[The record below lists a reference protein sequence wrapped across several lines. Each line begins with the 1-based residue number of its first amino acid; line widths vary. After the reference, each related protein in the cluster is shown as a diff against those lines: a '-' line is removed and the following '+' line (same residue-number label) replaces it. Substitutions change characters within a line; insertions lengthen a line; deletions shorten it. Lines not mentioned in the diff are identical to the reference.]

1 MNPGFLDKLVDRLD
15 RLDTESLQGHFLRL
29 AGEKGFL
36 EAIFQA
42 LQEGLLVVDGQG
54 HILYANQA
62 AERMLGFDLKSVR
75 GRSMFEQL
83 KGIEWERVLDLDLGE
98 WTKLI
103 NRDIEVM
110 YPEYRVLNF
119 YVVPLAPEPDGEK
132 SAVIMLRDITHSRLQ
147 EDERL
152 ESERLNAIIPLAA
165 GVAHEIGNPLNAL
178 TIHLQLLE
186 REIRDL
192 SDPVRDD
199 MIELL
204 RVASVE
210 VNRLDTIINNFL
222 RAIRPTTPQT
232 APLSLEELLRETLTL
247 LQSAIEDRRIQV
259 SVDSPSAM
267 PSVPADKDQMKQAFF
282 NLLKNAIQATPDGG
296 RIEISLWHDDVE
308 AGVSFSDYGTGIE
321 PDVFGRI
328 LDPYYTTKHDGTGL
342 GLVIVQRIV
351 RDHGGRLDL
360 RSEPGQ
366 GSTFTLAL
374 PLAERRIRLLKPSRF
389 DDRVPD
395 KKMEGETGS

>member
-1 MNPGFLDKLVDRLD
+1 MNPGFLDKLVERLD

-42 LQEGLLVVDGQG
+42 LQEGLIVVDGHG
-54 HILYANQA
+54 RILYANQA
-62 AERMLGFDLKSVR
+62 AERMLGFDLKSAR

-83 KGIEWERVLDLDLGE
+83 KGIEWDRILDLDLGE

-103 NRDIEVM
+103 NRDIEVA

-132 SAVIMLRDITHSRLQ
+132 SAVIMLRDITHNRRQ
-147 EDERL
+147 EDARL

-186 REIRDL
+186 REIRAL
-192 SDPVRDD
+192 NAPVRDE
-199 MIELL
+199 MIDLL

-222 RAIRPTTPQT
+222 RAVRPTPLQT
-232 APLSLEELLRETLTL
+232 VQLSLEELLRETLGL
-247 LQSAIEDRRIQV
+247 LQSSIEDRRIRIAV
-259 SVDSPSAM
+259 ESPAVM
-267 PSVPADKDQMKQAFF
+267 PPVPADGDQLKQAFF
-282 NLLKNAIQATPDGG
+282 NLLKNALQATPDDG
-296 RIEISLWHDDVE
+296 RIDITLWHDDIE
-308 AGVSFSDYGTGIE
+308 AGVTFHDYGAGIAPE
-321 PDVFGRI
+321 DFGRI
-328 LDPYYTTKHDGTGL
+328 LDPYYTTKVDGTGL

-351 RDHGGRLDL
+351 RDHGGRLDV

-366 GSTFTLAL
+366 GCIFTLTL
-374 PLAERRIRLLKPSRF
+374 PLAERRIRLLKASGNHPG
-389 DDRVPD
+389 DVAETTGGD
-395 KKMEGETGS
+395 TGS

>member
-1 MNPGFLDKLVDRLD
+1 MNPGFLDKLVERLD
-15 RLDTESLQGHFLRL
+15 RLDTESLQTHFLRL

-42 LQEGLLVVDGQG
+42 LQEGLIVIDGQG
-54 HILYANQA
+54 GILYANQA
-62 AERMLGFDLKSVR
+62 AERMLGFDLKSAR

-83 KGIEWERVLDLDLGE
+83 KGIEWDRILDLDVGE

-103 NRDIEVM
+103 NRDIEVA

-119 YVVPLAPEPDGEK
+119 YVVPLAPDSDGEK
-132 SAVIMLRDITHSRLQ
+132 SAVIMLRDITHNRRQ

-186 REIRDL
+186 REIRAL
-192 SDPVRDD
+192 NAPVRDD

-222 RAIRPTTPQT
+222 KAVRPTPLQT
-232 APLSLEELLRETLTL
+232 VPLSLEKLLHETLGL
-247 LQSAIEDRRIQV
+247 LQSAIEDRRIYV
-259 SVDSPSAM
+259 AVENPAAM
-267 PSVPADKDQMKQAFF
+267 PPVPADGDQLKQAFF
-282 NLLKNAIQATPDGG
+282 NLLKNALQATADEG
-296 RIEISLWHDDVE
+296 RIEIKLWHDDFE
-308 AGVSFSDYGTGIE
+308 AGVSFHDYGEGIAAE
-321 PDVFGRI
+321 DFGRI
-328 LDPYYTTKHDGTGL
+328 LDPYYTTKADGTGL

-351 RDHGGRLDL
+351 RDHGGRLDV
-360 RSEPGQ
+360 RSEPGE
-366 GSTFTLAL
+366 GCIFTIAL
-374 PLAERRIRLLKPSRF
+374 PLAKRRIRLLKASGNH
-389 DDRVPD
+389 PD
-395 KKMEGETGS
+395 AGNATTEGDTGK

>member
-15 RLDTESLQGHFLRL
+15 RLGTESLQSHFLRL

-62 AERMLGFDLKSVR
+62 AERMLGFDLKSAR

-132 SAVIMLRDITHSRLQ
+132 SAVIMLRDITYSRQQ
-147 EDERL
+147 EDERM

-186 REIRDL
+186 REIRALSTPAREDL
-192 SDPVRDD
+192 
-199 MIELL
+199 IELL
-204 RVASVE
+204 RVSAVE

-222 RAIRPTTPQT
+222 RAVRPTPPQT
-232 APLSLEELLRETLTL
+232 VPLSMEELLRETLTL
-247 LQSAIEDRRIQV
+247 LQSAIEDRRIRLSLESHPV
-259 SVDSPSAM
+259 M
-267 PSVPADKDQMKQAFF
+267 PPVPADKDQMKQAFF
-282 NLLKNAIQATPDGG
+282 NLLKNAIQATPDEG
-296 RIEISLWHDDVE
+296 RIEISIWHDDVE
-308 AGVSFSDYGTGIE
+308 ASVSFRDYGTGIE
-321 PDVFGRI
+321 PETFGRI
-328 LDPYYTTKHDGTGL
+328 LDPYYTTKPDGTGL
-342 GLVIVQRIV
+342 GLVIVQRII
-351 RDHGGRLDL
+351 RDHGGRLDV

-374 PLAERRIRLLKPSRF
+374 PLAERRIRLLKPPGDNYRESE
-389 DDRVPD
+389 
-395 KKMEGETGS
+395 KSMKGNSES

>member
-1 MNPGFLDKLVDRLD
+1 MNPGFLDKLIERLD
-15 RLDTESLQGHFLRL
+15 RLDTESLQSHFLRL

-42 LQEGLLVVDGQG
+42 LQEGLIVVDGQG
-54 HILYANQA
+54 GMLYANQA
-62 AERMLGFDLKSVR
+62 AERMLGFDFKTAR
-75 GRSMFEQL
+75 GRSIFEQL
-83 KGIEWERVLDLDLGE
+83 KDIEWDRVLDLDIGE

-103 NRDIEVM
+103 NRDIEVA
-110 YPEYRVLNF
+110 YPEYRVLNL
-119 YVVPLAPEPDGEK
+119 YIMPLVPETDGEK
-132 SAVIMLRDITHSRLQ
+132 SAVIMLRDITHHRHQ

-186 REIRDL
+186 RE
-192 SDPVRDD
+192 VRALKAPNRED

-222 RAIRPTTPQT
+222 KAVRPTPLQT
-232 APLSLEELLRETLTL
+232 ARLSLETLLRETLSL

-259 SVDSPSAM
+259 ALESPAAM
-267 PSVPADKDQMKQAFF
+267 PTVPVDGDQLKQAFF
-282 NLLKNAIQATPDGG
+282 NLLKNALQATPDDG
-296 RIEISLWHDDVE
+296 RIEITLWHDDFE
-308 AGVSFSDYGTGIE
+308 AGVTFQDFGEGIAPE
-321 PDVFGRI
+321 DFGRI
-328 LDPYYTTKHDGTGL
+328 LDPYFTTKADGTGL

-351 RDHGGRLDL
+351 RDHGGRLDM
-360 RSEPGQ
+360 RSDPGQ
-366 GSTFTLAL
+366 GCVFTVAL
-374 PLAERRIRLLKPSRF
+374 PLAERRIRLLKAS
-389 DDRVPD
+389 DQHAGHDH
-395 KKMEGETGS
+395 ETTQGGNGI